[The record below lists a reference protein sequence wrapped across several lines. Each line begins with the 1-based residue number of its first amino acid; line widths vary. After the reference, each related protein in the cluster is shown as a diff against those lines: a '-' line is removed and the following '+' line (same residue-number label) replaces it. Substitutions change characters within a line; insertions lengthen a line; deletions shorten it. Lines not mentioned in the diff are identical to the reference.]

1 MSERRG
7 IEAPELAGYEV
18 GVYNRLVRE
27 ALAEGR
33 NHRHLSDSWADVHWH
48 EIMAR
53 DEADARTRITSRYP
67 ERAGYVVTEVVRTGD

>member
-1 MSERRG
+1 MSGRRG
-7 IEAPELAGYEV
+7 VESPKLAGYEV

-33 NHRHLSDSWADVHWH
+33 THRHLADRWADVHWH

-53 DEADARTRITSRYP
+53 DESEARARIASRYP
-67 ERAGYVVTEVVRTGD
+67 ERAGYVVTEVVRVGD